1 LQHQFNGEEIIMARV
16 SLIRW
21 QPTATQLKQS
31 VNERTPA
38 ARPQCIKS
46 ILVSL
51 GLLMLTACQAASWR
65 GPLSIS
71 AGALA
76 TEYEESNASA
86 RAKYDGKEIVVR
98 GFAATAAKMPQAGID
113 QGSVS
118 LKEKASDSA
127 LEVTCWFSRDQTQEF
142 SRIKSGEYITVKGVF
157 NGEAGAELKF
167 CKLIKT
173 E

>member
-1 LQHQFNGEEIIMARV
+1 
-16 SLIRW
+16 
-21 QPTATQLKQS
+21 
-31 VNERTPA
+31 
-38 ARPQCIKS
+38 
-46 ILVSL
+46 
-51 GLLMLTACQAASWR
+51 
-65 GPLSIS
+65 
-71 AGALA
+71 LA
-76 TEYEESNASA
+76 EEYEESKANA

-98 GFAATAAKMPQAGID
+98 GFAATAAKMPQAGVD

-142 SRIKSGEYITVKGVF
+142 SRIKSGDYITVKGVF